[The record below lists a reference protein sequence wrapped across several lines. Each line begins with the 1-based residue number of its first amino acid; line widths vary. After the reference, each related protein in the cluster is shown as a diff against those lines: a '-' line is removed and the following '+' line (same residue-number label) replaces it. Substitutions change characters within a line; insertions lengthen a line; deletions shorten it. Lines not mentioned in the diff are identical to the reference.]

1 MSQKMPKQSF
11 TRYRTKYA
19 MKNDVS
25 TWKSYV
31 TTTGGKQKPKT
42 IKQSSNKLKN
52 LKNQRHM
59 PNLTR
64 IQIDEQHSNI
74 FKISRAS
81 RRKINARTHKIHI
94 EQLINQ
100 KGT

>member
-1 MSQKMPKQSF
+1 MPKQPF
-11 TRYRTKYA
+11 TCYRTQCV
-19 MKNDVS
+19 MNNDVS
-25 TWKSYV
+25 TWKNNV
-31 TTTGGKQKPKT
+31 TTSGGKQKPKT
-42 IKQSSNKLKN
+42 IKHSSNKLTN
-52 LKNQRHM
+52 LKNQRHV
-59 PNLTR
+59 PNLTG

-74 FKISRAS
+74 FKISRTS